1 MSILVVARTR
11 MTGGRVCVG
20 AIDRHSG
27 ASLRL
32 LTHDGKNIPG
42 DHRIRPSELWNV
54 QCTPAPRLRPPH
66 TEDVFVTGGRRLERV
81 ADMRAAIVDLLDP
94 WECELDEIFDGRL
107 SFRDS
112 GRAFLGPEPPLIQ
125 YSTGFWIASQP
136 LRLSRFEEKGRS
148 YWVPDGKRIRNVT
161 YVGMEDPSALI
172 PRDALVRFALAR
184 WWAFPRDVGDERC
197 SLMLS
202 GWYP

>member
-1 MSILVVARTR
+1 MRVLVAARTR
-11 MTGGRVCVG
+11 MGGDRVCVG
-20 AIDRHSG
+20 GIDTDSG
-27 ASLRL
+27 RGVRL
-32 LTHDGKNIPG
+32 LGRTGNFLSV
-42 DHRIRPSELWNV
+42 DHEIRPGELWNV
-54 QCTPAPRLRPPH
+54 QCTPAPQLRPPH
-66 TEDVFVTGGRRLERV
+66 MENVFVTGGRRLDRI

-125 YSTGFWIASQP
+125 YSTGFWIARQP
-136 LRLSRFEEKGRS
+136 LRLSKFEEKGRS
-148 YWVPDGKRIRNVT
+148 YWVPDGKCIRNVT
-161 YVGMEDPSALI
+161 YVGMDDPSALI

-184 WWAFPRDVGDERC
+184 WWAFPRDVGEECC